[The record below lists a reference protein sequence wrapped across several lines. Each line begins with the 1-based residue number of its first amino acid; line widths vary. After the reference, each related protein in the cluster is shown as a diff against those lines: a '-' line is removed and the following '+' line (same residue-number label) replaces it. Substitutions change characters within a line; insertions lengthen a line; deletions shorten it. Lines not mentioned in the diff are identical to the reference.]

1 AAFAARARA
10 LCNTQHAGHDHA
22 VSPGA
27 CRAGRGAGGGYARAC
42 RGQPGRTGLAGG
54 THRCAGGAA
63 MIARII
69 RWSLQQR
76 LLVLLSTLLLSAWG
90 LWSLQQTP
98 LDALPDL
105 SDP

>member
-1 AAFAARARA
+1 
-10 LCNTQHAGHDHA
+10 
-22 VSPGA
+22 
-27 CRAGRGAGGGYARAC
+27 
-42 RGQPGRTGLAGG
+42 
-54 THRCAGGAA
+54 

-98 LDALPDL
+98 LHALPDL
-105 SDP
+105 SDRQVIIRTS

>member
-1 AAFAARARA
+1 
-10 LCNTQHAGHDHA
+10 
-22 VSPGA
+22 
-27 CRAGRGAGGGYARAC
+27 
-42 RGQPGRTGLAGG
+42 
-54 THRCAGGAA
+54 

-105 SDP
+105 SDPQVIIRTSYPGQAPQLVEQQRANGNRRHKGKEQSHGNVCIVARRDERKTGFA